1 MTGMK
6 PITRRALLAIV
17 AGFVINAGLRHAAAQ
32 SEVSKNTQRRL
43 SILASDSSDDP
54 TPDGPSWHN
63 ITQIV
68 TEDLRASGRFV
79 LIEPDSP
86 ILEKIDAAPA
96 FNKWRSIHTEWLLT
110 GRVTQP
116 DRRLK
121 VEFRLWN
128 VITGKQVLG
137 QQYFLKPEQWRN
149 VPQIIAEAILKR
161 LSDE

>member
-1 MTGMK
+1 MK
-6 PITRRALLAIV
+6 PIPRRALLAIV
-17 AGFVINAGLRHAAAQ
+17 AGFVINAGLQHAAAL
-32 SEVSKNTQRRL
+32 SEVNKNTQRRL
-43 SILASDSSDDP
+43 SISVPDSSDDP

-68 TEDLRASGRFV
+68 AEDLRASSRFV

-86 ILEKIDAAPA
+86 IVERIDAVPR
-96 FNKWRSIHTEWLLT
+96 FDEWRSIHTEWLLT

-128 VITGKQVLG
+128 VITGQQVLG
-137 QQYFLKPEQWRN
+137 QQYFLKPEQWRS

>member
-1 MTGMK
+1 M
-6 PITRRALLAIV
+6 
-17 AGFVINAGLRHAAAQ
+17 
-32 SEVSKNTQRRL
+32 
-43 SILASDSSDDP
+43 
-54 TPDGPSWHN
+54 
-63 ITQIV
+63 
-68 TEDLRASGRFV
+68 
-79 LIEPDSP
+79 LIEPDAP
-86 ILEKIDAAPA
+86 IEGNINAAPA
-96 FNKWRSIHTEWLLT
+96 FDKWRGIDTEWLLT

-128 VITGKQVLG
+128 VITGQQVLG

>member
-1 MTGMK
+1 MK
-6 PITRRALLAIV
+6 PIPRRALLAIV

-32 SEVSKNTQRRL
+32 SEVNKNTQRWL
-43 SILASDSSDDP
+43 SISAPDSSDDP

-79 LIEPDSP
+79 LIEPDAP
-86 ILEKIDAAPA
+86 IEGNINAAPA
-96 FNKWRSIHTEWLLT
+96 FDKWRGIDTEWLLT

-116 DRRLK
+116 DHRLK

-128 VITGKQVLG
+128 VITGQQVLG

>member
-1 MTGMK
+1 MK
-6 PITRRALLAIV
+6 PIPRRALLAIV
-17 AGFVINAGLRHAAAQ
+17 AGFVINAGLQHAAAL
-32 SEVSKNTQRRL
+32 SEVNKNTQRRL
-43 SILASDSSDDP
+43 SISVPDSSDDP

-68 TEDLRASGRFV
+68 AEDLRASSRFV

-86 ILEKIDAAPA
+86 IVERIDAVPR
-96 FNKWRSIHTEWLLT
+96 FDEWRSIHTEWLLT

-128 VITGKQVLG
+128 VITGQQVLG
-137 QQYFLKPEQWRN
+137 QQYFLQPEQWRN
-149 VPQIIAEAILKR
+149 VPQIIAEEILKR
-161 LSDE
+161 LNDE